1 MSCIINPY
9 IFATGTLAGTP
20 PTWTGV
26 TGATNSSGLLT
37 KTAGSG
43 WGNCGAV
50 SNETQ
55 AGDFRFAMW
64 RADFT
69 GNDPFVGVGPDSSCN
84 TYSTVDFAFHLNQHE
99 NALWESG
106 SYSGL
111 SQFFTVGGSIM
122 LVIERI
128 GSTLKYYYLFYSGAR
143 PLPDDAGRTLWR
155 TDAGVSTATFY
166 INVAL
171 ENTGNTFDASWIE
184 WGSL

>member
-1 MSCIINPY
+1 MLQING
-9 IFATGTLAGTP
+9 TGIVASSGAP

-26 TGATNSSGLLT
+26 SGASDSSGLLT
-37 KTAGSG
+37 KTASNG

-50 SNETQ
+50 SVETQ
-55 AGDFRFAMW
+55 SGDFRLSLW

-69 GNDPFVGVGPDSSCN
+69 GNKPFVGVGPDSSCS
-84 TYSTVDFAFHLNQHE
+84 TYSTVDFAFHLNEHE

-128 GSTLKYYYLFYSGAR
+128 GSTLNYYYLFYTGTR
-143 PLPDDAGRTLWR
+143 PAPNDSGRTLWR
-155 TDAGVSTATFY
+155 TDTGISTATFY
-166 INVAL
+166 VNVAL
-171 ENTGNTFDASWIE
+171 SDTGNTFDAAWLE
-184 WGSL
+184 WGPL